1 MKNNMEVYMEYI
13 VLAIIIVV
21 FAMAAVLII
30 KSKKKSENN
39 IQESSILPAINKS
52 GETVATDERLQE
64 IVIQMET
71 LPVESI
77 NDHNKLVE
85 ITDSKILARVDNL
98 VPQLAQVR
106 NAAHNA
112 AQAVKK
118 SGEILYKIDI
128 PMNALVKSKEKEG
141 AFRAFSRG
149 ANGIQKN
156 ANLIPQKMQQGTEIV
171 ANTASAAMGIASMV
185 VGQYYMSQI
194 NAELGVISDGIS
206 KISDFQNNEY
216 RSRVF
221 SLVAHIKKI
230 ADFQVEILENEELRL
245 SKISQLDSLEEE
257 CTKLLGQ
264 ANLTLVDY
272 SEKRD
277 LDYDSYEKE
286 LKEAQK
292 WYMYQKSLTE
302 VLYRISDLR
311 YTLHLGA
318 VSREQCVA
326 LLPTY
331 SRQVEETKQRLAAWH
346 NDTTQSLKIDTCEM
360 RRKREGLD
368 GVIHF
373 IPGLFNDNFNF
384 KAIEENTAEMIKTQ
398 SEEHH
403 DLREYDTSDL
413 YSEDVQL
420 IVKGEKLYYL
430 PSDDKKADCETNNL
444 D

>member
-1 MKNNMEVYMEYI
+1 M
-13 VLAIIIVV
+13 
-21 FAMAAVLII
+21 
-30 KSKKKSENN
+30 
-39 IQESSILPAINKS
+39 
-52 GETVATDERLQE
+52 
-64 IVIQMET
+64 
-71 LPVESI
+71 
-77 NDHNKLVE
+77 
-85 ITDSKILARVDNL
+85 
-98 VPQLAQVR
+98 
-106 NAAHNA
+106 
-112 AQAVKK
+112 
-118 SGEILYKIDI
+118 
-128 PMNALVKSKEKEG
+128 
-141 AFRAFSRG
+141 
-149 ANGIQKN
+149 
-156 ANLIPQKMQQGTEIV
+156 
-171 ANTASAAMGIASMV
+171 
-185 VGQYYMSQI
+185 
-194 NAELGVISDGIS
+194 
-206 KISDFQNNEY
+206 
-216 RSRVF
+216 
-221 SLVAHIKKI
+221 
-230 ADFQVEILENEELRL
+230 
-245 SKISQLDSLEEE
+245 DSLEEE

-331 SRQVEETKQRLAAWH
+331 SRQVEETQQRLAAWH
-346 NDTTQSLKIDTCEM
+346 NDTTQRLKIDTSEI

-368 GVIHF
+368 GAIHF

-403 DLREYDTSDL
+403 DLREYNTTEL

-430 PSDDKKADCETNNL
+430 PSDKKAINE
-444 D
+444 